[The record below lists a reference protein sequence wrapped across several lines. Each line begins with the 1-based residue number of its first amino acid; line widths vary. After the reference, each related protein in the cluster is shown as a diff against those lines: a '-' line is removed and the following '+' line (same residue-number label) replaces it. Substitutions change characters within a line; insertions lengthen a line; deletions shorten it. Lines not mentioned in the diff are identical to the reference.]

1 MPNVRKRS
9 DYINVVKT
17 ALGGMCAEIVF
28 FGEPSDGNS
37 QDLQMASDTVAIM
50 MSRIGAFDD
59 MLFVSNEIN
68 ADKERQ
74 LNRLLNQY
82 YKETISIIEDNREV
96 VEILAKKLLGVDTM
110 TADEFRECL

>member
-68 ADKERQ
+68 ADK
-74 LNRLLNQY
+74 
-82 YKETISIIEDNREV
+82 
-96 VEILAKKLLGVDTM
+96 
-110 TADEFRECL
+110 